1 MTEEQKKRLEAIAL
15 SYQSGDEAPKV
26 VASGRGYVAEKILE
40 KAQEANVPIHQD
52 EKVADALSNI
62 DIGAYIPKEL
72 YEVVAEILVFVG
84 DMEKIR
90 EKMKK

>member
-1 MTEEQKKRLEAIAL
+1 MTEEQRKRLEAIAL

-26 VASGRGYVAEKILE
+26 VANGRGYVAEKILE
-40 KAQEANVPIHQD
+40 TAQESNVPIHQD
-52 EKVADALSNI
+52 AKVADALSNV

-84 DMEKIR
+84 DMERIR